1 MSRKPLHCEPIE
13 PLIKRNFIYYIK
25 LYNINTVDNVRG
37 SIVLLINQSY
47 PRNKKYV
54 NTHSQIAKTRYNK
67 FMTLEEKII
76 ALLIAQHKTIATAE
90 SCTGGLLSSR
100 LTDVS
105 GSSKAFLSGTI
116 TYSDNSKRIFLQV
129 PAVLIQNNGA
139 VSEPVATAMAKNV
152 REIHRADF
160 GVGIT
165 GIAGPTGGTKTKP
178 LGLVYIAVAT
188 AQEAVC
194 LKCQFKGTRKQI
206 KSQAAT
212 QALKLLKEF
221 LE

>member
-1 MSRKPLHCEPIE
+1 M
-13 PLIKRNFIYYIK
+13 
-25 LYNINTVDNVRG
+25 G
-37 SIVLLINQSY
+37 
-47 PRNKKYV
+47 
-54 NTHSQIAKTRYNK
+54 SQITKNRYNE
-67 FMTLEEKII
+67 FMLLEEKII
-76 ALLIAQHKTIATAE
+76 TQLIAQHKTIATAE
-90 SCTGGLLSSR
+90 SCTGGLISSR

-105 GSSKAFLSGTI
+105 GSSKAFLSGI
-116 TYSDNSKRIFLQV
+116 IAYSDNSKKTFLQV
-129 PAVLIQNNGA
+129 PAAILQNNGA

-178 LGLVYIAVAT
+178 VGLVYIAVAT